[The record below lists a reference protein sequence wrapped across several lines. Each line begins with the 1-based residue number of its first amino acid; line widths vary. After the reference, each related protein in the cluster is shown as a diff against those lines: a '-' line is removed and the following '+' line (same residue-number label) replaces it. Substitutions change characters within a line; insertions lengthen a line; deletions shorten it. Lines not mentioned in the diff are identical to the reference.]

1 MLETLT
7 QIEEVILLWIQE
19 NIRNPIANRFF
30 TFITRLGDAGFI
42 WIIISLVLLC
52 KKKTRKV
59 GAMCLTALVCSF
71 FVNNL
76 VLKNVATRM
85 RPFNHNEGLLPM
97 IDKPTDYSFP
107 SGHTAS
113 SFAVGIL
120 LYKYLKKP
128 YGIVAMVLAILI
140 AFSRL
145 YLGVHYPSDVLV
157 GMISGIF
164 MAFLGEK
171 IVAKRNKLC
180 KFRCK

>member
-1 MLETLT
+1 MLEALT
-7 QIEEVILLWIQE
+7 QIEELILLWVQE
-19 NIRNPIANRFF
+19 NIRNPIGNKFF
-30 TFITRLGDAGFI
+30 VFVTKLGDAGFI
-42 WIIISLVLLC
+42 WIVISFILVC
-52 KKKTRKV
+52 KKKTRKIGV
-59 GAMCLTALVCSF
+59 MCLTALICSL

-76 VLKNVATRM
+76 ILKNLVTRM
-85 RPFNHNEGLLPM
+85 RPFNHNEQLVPM

-113 SFAVGIL
+113 SFSAGIL
-120 LYKYLKKP
+120 LYRHFKKP
-128 YGIVAMVLAILI
+128 YGIVVMVLASLI

-171 IVAKRNKLC
+171 IVDRRSRRKK
-180 KFRCK
+180 